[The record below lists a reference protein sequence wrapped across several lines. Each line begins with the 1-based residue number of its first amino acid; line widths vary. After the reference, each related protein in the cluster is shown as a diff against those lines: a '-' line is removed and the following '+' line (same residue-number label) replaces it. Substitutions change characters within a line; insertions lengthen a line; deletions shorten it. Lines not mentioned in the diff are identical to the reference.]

1 VLYASVAALL
11 AGGGGYYY
19 YSRGGNAADIKN
31 AVNEAADKAK
41 ARAGGQVAK
50 AALTGG
56 DQGFIPLKLES
67 VENVNHNTKKFRF
80 QLPEPDQVSGL
91 HIASAIL
98 TKYKGPDMEK
108 PVVRPYTPVSDEGLI
123 WLSRH
128 P

>member
-11 AGGGGYYY
+11 AGGGYYY
-19 YSRGGNAADIKN
+19 YNRRSSAADIKN
-31 AVNEAADKAK
+31 DVNEAADKAK
-41 ARAGGQVAK
+41 AGNGGQTAK

-56 DQGFIPLKLES
+56 DQGFIPLKLDS
-67 VENVNHNTKKFRF
+67 VETVNHNTKKFRF